1 MVYHATGH
9 KLQCQLEYHP
19 EKISGFGMTDG
30 EGTERLNWKLQPFF
44 TSLKE
49 VGIFKKGNLFLCKS
63 EFTKQ
68 LNINY

>member
-1 MVYHATGH
+1 MIYHATGH

-19 EKISGFGMTDG
+19 EKITGFGMTDG

-49 VGIFKKGNLFLCKS
+49 VRHTKGIKFSHVNLNLQ
-63 EFTKQ
+63 TA
-68 LNINY
+68 LINR

>member
-49 VGIFKKGNLFLCKS
+49 VGVTRKIKVFLLLCKS
-63 EFTKQ
+63 EFTRR
-68 LNINY
+68 LNY